1 MTAAAGPKENILP
14 YAAFLRGINVG
25 GHRKVRM
32 ADLRAVFEAQGYA
45 NVKTVLASGNIRF
58 TAAEADASAL
68 RSTIER
74 FLSQEFGY
82 DIPVLLRTIASLEC
96 LQLANPFKEVPIA
109 PETRL
114 YVTFLPEGETTRAM
128 TLDDL
133 TADGFTI
140 VRATAREVCSVFTL
154 SPKRGTIDL
163 MTLLEREFG
172 PTITT
177 RTWNT
182 ITRLLAAR

>member
-1 MTAAAGPKENILP
+1 MTAAAGPSEKSVS

-25 GHRKVRM
+25 GHRSIKM
-32 ADLRAVFEAQGYA
+32 ADLRAAFAAQGFTD
-45 NVKTVLASGNIRF
+45 VKTVLASGNVRF
-58 TAAEADASAL
+58 EAVESDASAL

-74 FLSQEFGY
+74 CLRQEFGY
-82 DIPVLLRTIASLEC
+82 DIPVLLRTIADLER
-96 LQLANPFKEVPIA
+96 LQQANPFEEVVITA
-109 PETRL
+109 QTRL
-114 YVTFLPEGETTRAM
+114 YVTFLPEGETTCAM

-140 VRATAREVCSVFTL
+140 VRATASEVCNVFKL
-154 SPKRGTIDL
+154 SPNRSTIDL
-163 MTLLEREFG
+163 MTLLEKEFG
-172 PTITT
+172 PNITT

>member
-1 MTAAAGPKENILP
+1 MTAAAGPSEKNLS

-25 GHRKVRM
+25 GHRSIKM
-32 ADLRAVFEAQGYA
+32 ADLRAAFTAQGFTD
-45 NVKTVLASGNIRF
+45 VKTVLASGNVRF
-58 TAAEADASAL
+58 AAAESDASAL
-68 RSTIER
+68 RNTIER

-82 DIPVLLRTIASLEC
+82 DIPVLLRTVADLER
-96 LQLANPFKEVPIA
+96 LQQANPFEEVVITPQ
-109 PETRL
+109 TRL

-128 TLDDL
+128 TLEDL

-154 SPKRGTIDL
+154 APKRSTIDL

-172 PTITT
+172 PNITT

-182 ITRLLAAR
+182 LTRLLAAR